1 MSKAVRFDR
10 YGGIDVLNVVE
21 VPLPEPEAGEVL
33 VAVKAAGINPGE
45 AKIRTGMMH
54 DRWPADFPSG
64 QGSDL
69 AGVVAKL
76 GPGVTGF
83 AVGDEVLG
91 FTNRRASHAQFVVVR
106 ADELAPK
113 PQNVPWEVA
122 GSLFVA
128 GTTAFAAVRAVELK
142 PGDTIAVSG
151 AAGGVGSLVVQLAR
165 RAGAEVIGI
174 ASRANH
180 AWLAGHG
187 VKPVEYGDGLA
198 ERLRETAARI
208 DAFIDTHGDGYVK
221 LALDL
226 GVDAKRID
234 TIIDFAAAAEYGV
247 KAEGNGAADTIEV
260 VSDLAN
266 LVARG
271 ELEVPIAATFPLDEV
286 REAFELVEQGHAHGK
301 VVLLP

>member
-1 MSKAVRFDR
+1 MPKAVRFDQ
-10 YGGIDVLNVVE
+10 YGDINVLNVVE
-21 VPLPEPEAGEVL
+21 VPQPEPGAGEVL

-45 AKIRTGMMH
+45 AKVREGAMH
-54 DRWPADFPSG
+54 DRWPATFPSG

-91 FTNRRASHAQFVVVR
+91 FTNLRASQAQFVIVQ

-113 PQNVPWEVA
+113 PANVPWEVA

-142 PGDTIAVSG
+142 PGDTVAVSG

-174 ASRANH
+174 AGPANH
-180 AWLAGHG
+180 AWLASQG
-187 VKPVEYGDGLA
+187 VKPVEYGAGLA
-198 ERLRETAARI
+198 ERLRETAGRI
-208 DAFIDTHGDGYVK
+208 DAFIDTHGEGYVK

-226 GVDAKRID
+226 GVDRD
-234 TIIDFAAAAEYGV
+234 RVNTIIDFAAAAEYGV
-247 KAEGNGAADTIEV
+247 KAEGNGAAATIEV
-260 VSDLAN
+260 VAELAD

-286 REAFELVEQGHAHGK
+286 RAAFELVERGHAHGK